1 MKHIIAILSVLMV
14 MVSSLTAAPVPK
26 KLTGQLNMSGAW
38 AIYPLAQ
45 KWGETFQK
53 LHPDVKLNIS
63 AGGAGKG
70 MADVLSG
77 AVDIGMVSRE
87 IDPSERARG
96 AKPTMVAKDGVFAI
110 ISSKN
115 PVRAKILRTG
125 ISRQKLAEMF
135 ISQKVNNW
143 KQLGGP
149 DVPVHVYTR
158 SDACGAGSAWAAT
171 LGKYKQDQIKGIGI
185 YSDPSV
191 IDAVKKDLLG
201 IGYCNLGFV
210 FTKKGIE
217 KGIYLVPI
225 DANGNGKA
233 DPDEFID
240 TRDRAYHGVATGKY
254 PGARR
259 EFLVT
264 KGKPNA
270 IAAAFISFAL
280 SDQGMKIMKEIGG
293 FVPVTPTERAAQ
305 LKGLK

>member
-1 MKHIIAILSVLMV
+1 MKQIIAILSLLVLPV
-14 MVSSLTAAPVPK
+14 GNLIAAPAQQ

-45 KWGETFQK
+45 RWGEAFQK
-53 LHPDVKLNIS
+53 LHHGVKLNIS

-96 AKPTMVAKDGVFAI
+96 AKPIMVAKDGVFGI
-110 ISSKN
+110 ISSRN
-115 PVRAKILRTG
+115 PARAQILRTG
-125 ISRQKLAEMF
+125 ISRQKLADMF
-135 ISQKVNNW
+135 ITQKVNNW

-158 SDACGAGSAWAAT
+158 SDACGAGSTWAAT

-191 IDAVKKDLLG
+191 IDAVKKDVLG

-210 FTKKGIE
+210 FTKKSIE

-240 TRDRAYHGVATGKY
+240 TRARAYRGVATGKY
-254 PGARR
+254 PGSRR
-259 EFLVT
+259 EFFVT
-264 KGKPNA
+264 KGKPNK
-270 IAAAFISFAL
+270 IAAAFISFTL
-280 SDQGMKIMKEIGG
+280 SDQGMKILKEIGG
-293 FVPVTPTERAAQ
+293 FVPVTPAEIAAQ